1 MKTYIA
7 LCFVFVL
14 SMSMDMNSQGCV
26 ATRGMSSCG
35 GSNTMGMGIN
45 LSPGEWNFVT
55 GFRYFESFR
64 HFRGDHEEPQ
74 RVANGTEVWNWS
86 SFLDLTLNY
95 GITDQLY
102 ATATLPYMHHNR
114 SSMYEHGGNPPNGLG
129 QRHSTGSSGLSDI
142 RFGIGYWLFEP
153 FEHDFNYA
161 IGVGV
166 KLASGQYDCKDLFY
180 NQGPNRDTN
189 MLQFV
194 DQSIQ
199 LGDGGTGISID
210 LQGYHPISHQI
221 AIATNAFYLFNPRE
235 TNGIP
240 TLRKDA
246 FGNTIDFSVP
256 DQYGARIGAFY
267 NSESGLSG
275 YFGGRIEGVPSH
287 DAFGGSRG
295 FRRPGYS
302 VAVEPGISYAFDGMS
317 VFASLPL
324 AVYRNRVQSYDD
336 LEKTRVNGVFTNGDA
351 AFADYVINLGFSWRF
366 GGKDHSK

>member
-1 MKTYIA
+1 MKTYIPFCFA
-7 LCFVFVL
+7 LLFIL
-14 SMSMDMNSQGCV
+14 HMDMNAQGCV

-35 GSNTMGMGIN
+35 ASNSMGIGIS

-86 SFLDLTLNY
+86 SFLDLTLSY

-114 SSMYEHGGNPPNGLG
+114 SSMYEHGGNPPTGLG
-129 QRHSTGSSGLSDI
+129 QRHSTGSSGLSDA

-153 FEHDFNYA
+153 FEHEFNYA
-161 IGVGV
+161 IGIGV
-166 KLASGQYDCKDLFY
+166 KLASGQYDCQDMFY
-180 NQGPNRDTN
+180 NQGSNRDTN

-199 LGDGGTGISID
+199 LGDGGTGITID
-210 LQGYHPISHQI
+210 LQGYHPISSTV

-246 FGNTIDFSVP
+246 FGNIIEFSVP

-267 NSESGLSG
+267 NTTNGFSG
-275 YFGGRIEGVPSH
+275 YVGGRIEGVPSH

-295 FRRPGYS
+295 FRRPGY
-302 VAVEPGISYAFDGMS
+302 AVSFEPGISYAFGGMS
-317 VFASLPL
+317 VFASLPI
-324 AVYRNRVQSYDD
+324 AMYRNRIQSYDD
-336 LEKTRVNGVFTNGDA
+336 LEKTRVTGVFTNGDA
-351 AFADYVINLGFSWRF
+351 AFADYTINLGFSWRF
-366 GGKDHSK
+366 GGKDHKM

>member
-1 MKTYIA
+1 MKHFIV
-7 LCFVFVL
+7 LCMAFIGF
-14 SMSMDMNSQGCV
+14 SSFDMFSQGCV

-35 GSNTMGMGIN
+35 SGTGMGMGIN
-45 LSPGEWNFVT
+45 LAPGEWNFVT

-64 HFRGDHEEPQ
+64 HFRGDHEEAD

-86 SFLDLTLNY
+86 SFLDVSLNY
-95 GITDQLY
+95 GITDQFY

-114 SSMYEHGGNPPNGLG
+114 SSMYEHGGNALR

-142 RFGIGYWLFEP
+142 RLGIGYWLFEP
-153 FEHDFNYA
+153 FEHEFNYA
-161 IGVGV
+161 IGLGV
-166 KLASGQYDCKDLFY
+166 KLPNGQFDCKDLFY
-180 NQGPNRDTN
+180 NQGSNRDTN

-210 LQGYHPISHQI
+210 LQGYHPITHEI

-246 FGNTIDFSVP
+246 FGNTLEYSVP

-267 NSESGLSG
+267 NSELGVSG

-295 FRRPGYS
+295 FRRPGYAVS
-302 VAVEPGISYAFDGMS
+302 VEPGLSYNFNSMS
-317 VFASLPL
+317 VFMSVPLP
-324 AVYRNRVQSYDD
+324 VYRNRVQSYDD
-336 LEKTRVNGVFTNGDA
+336 LEKTRVNGTFTNGDA

-366 GGKDHSK
+366 GGKEHTM